1 MGGKMKV
8 LLNHKN
14 KASIYFAV
22 CLMAAAGL
30 LAQQP
35 SSGAAS
41 AEVPGAALAAGAT
54 PLPDLMA
61 EAEKNNPEILAAGHG
76 WEAAATAVGSA
87 RAWPDTQ
94 VSVQSFSV
102 GSPRP
107 FAGFSHSDFA
117 YIGFGASQDI
127 PYPGKRTLRG
137 QVAEREADS
146 QREQAESVR
155 RQIID
160 KLKASYF
167 QLAYLEQML
176 GILEWNGQVL
186 SDIEKIAESRYRVGQ
201 GNQQEVLKAQLERT
215 KILQEITM
223 HHRDEGQ
230 LQAQLKQLVG
240 RAQESPDIV
249 AAPLTPRPLTYTA
262 SDLLWAVKEH
272 NPDVRARAAMVEKA
286 DAQINLAKKEF
297 RPDFNVQYT
306 FERTGSSFPA
316 YYMATFGI
324 NLPNRG
330 RRKAELAQAS
340 ERREQA
346 NAELAAETQRQMAEV
361 QSQYVLAQTSA
372 EQLKIYKEGL
382 IPQSDATF
390 HSALAAY
397 QSNRQDFETLLS
409 AFRDLLNLN
418 LDYQR
423 ELATHEAALA
433 RLETL
438 TGVTLP

>member
-1 MGGKMKV
+1 
-8 LLNHKN
+8 
-14 KASIYFAV
+14 
-22 CLMAAAGL
+22 
-30 LAQQP
+30 
-35 SSGAAS
+35 
-41 AEVPGAALAAGAT
+41 
-54 PLPDLMA
+54 
-61 EAEKNNPEILAAGHG
+61 
-76 WEAAATAVGSA
+76 
-87 RAWPDTQ
+87 
-94 VSVQSFSV
+94 
-102 GSPRP
+102 
-107 FAGFSHSDFA
+107 
-117 YIGFGASQDI
+117 
-127 PYPGKRTLRG
+127 
-137 QVAEREADS
+137 VA
-146 QREQAESVR
+146 
-155 RQIID
+155 
-160 KLKASYF
+160 
-167 QLAYLEQML
+167 
-176 GILEWNGQVL
+176 
-186 SDIEKIAESRYRVGQ
+186 
-201 GNQQEVLKAQLERT
+201 
-215 KILQEITM
+215 
-223 HHRDEGQ
+223 
-230 LQAQLKQLVG
+230 
-240 RAQESPDIV
+240 
-249 AAPLTPRPLTYTA
+249 RPLAYTA

-272 NPDVRARAAMVEKA
+272 NPDVRARAAMLDKA

-340 ERREQA
+340 ELREQA

-409 AFRDLLNLN
+409 SFRDLLNLN

-438 TGVTLP
+438 TGVTLR